1 MAAGAATIYR
11 NYFASVD
18 GEIGQMRDRQI
29 DALADTGTA
38 LSTKLGRPVSDLWEM
53 CDGYALCTGEG
64 LDAISRLLADGDD

>member
-29 DALADTGTA
+29 DALADTVRHCRRNLAVRCRT
-38 LSTKLGRPVSDLWEM
+38 LWEM

-64 LDAISRLLADGDD
+64 LDAFSRLLADGDD

>member
-1 MAAGAATIYR
+1 MPC
-11 NYFASVD
+11 
-18 GEIGQMRDRQI
+18 
-29 DALADTGTA
+29 DTGTA